1 MFRVTQWAIDK
12 PLYVWLLVVGAL
24 VGGLVGFNS
33 VGRLED
39 PSFTIK
45 QAVVTT
51 AYPGATAEEVA
62 AEISEPLESAI
73 QQIGEVDWISSRNQP
88 GLSIISIELDMAVR
102 PADVPQLWTELRNN
116 VSDAA
121 DNLPPGAQPPFVNDS
136 FGDVYGLY
144 YAVRAD
150 GFSDAEQHDIA
161 SFLRRELLS
170 VDGVADVEVMGLPE
184 EIIYVH
190 PSPQQTTNLAV
201 PPNAILGAIANSD
214 TLSDSGR
221 AVHDGL
227 RTQLESPSQ
236 GDSVRAVEGLTI
248 GFGGQLLNL
257 VDFASVE
264 RRRNDQPQQVI
275 RLNGKDAFTIGIAGL
290 SDRNIVDV
298 GRAVEAHLESID
310 HLIPYGLT
318 LEPIYEQHRVVDET
332 SVSFLQSL
340 ALSVS
345 IVIAVLAL
353 FMGWRSATVVGISL
367 GLNVIATFFFMWIW
381 EIEVERISLG
391 ALIIAMGMLVDNAIV
406 IAESMQVDMRRGL
419 SARKAA
425 GRAGKRLQLPL
436 LGATVIGIMA
446 FSGIGLSQDSTGE
459 FMFSL
464 FAVVAISLIL
474 SWIFAVTVTP
484 LLASKLFRQGATDGS
499 DDPYDRW
506 IFRAYGKFL
515 GVALKLRWL
524 VIITLV
530 GITAAC
536 YFAFTLV
543 SQQFFPN
550 SNTPIFYANVK
561 FQQGTAISET
571 SEQVRVLEEWL
582 LERQDVSRVTTTVGQ
597 GASRFL
603 LTYQPEQQDPSY
615 AQLIVETESLQ
626 DIPDLMQALNEV
638 ATQAL
643 PQARVR
649 TQRIVFGPPAGA
661 DVEARISGKNA
672 DVLRQI
678 GDDISARLSARP
690 DILQAVRTNWHER
703 EMTVRPEYAQE
714 RAQAA
719 GVSRDDAAQALKMA
733 TDGIRAGEV
742 REGDRLI
749 PIVVRAPDYSREQ
762 PGHLMNQRVYSEAA
776 NGYLSLS
783 QVLDG
788 FTLNPRD
795 SLIYHR
801 DRQPTLA
808 VQANA
813 VSGITAADAFSQ
825 IRADIEAMELPPGYS
840 LEWGGEY
847 EAQQMANEALAVRL
861 PISILTMVL
870 ISILLFGKLRQPLV
884 IWLLVPMAVNG
895 AAIGLLGT
903 GLPFTFTALL
913 GLLSLSGM
921 LIKNGIVLVEEVDLR
936 RDAGDTI
943 TPAIVNASISR
954 VRPVLL
960 AATTT
965 ALGMIPLLWDPFF
978 ESMAVTIMAGL
989 MFASLLTLVAAPVL
1003 YYTLFPGAR
1012 KDERAMTRAEL
1023 V

>member
-1 MFRVTQWAIDK
+1 MFKVTQWAIDK
-12 PLYVWLLVVGAL
+12 PLYVWLLVVSSL
-24 VGGLVGFNS
+24 IGGLIGFNS

-45 QAVVTT
+45 QAIITT
-51 AYPGATAEEVA
+51 AYPGATAAEVA
-62 AEISEPLESAI
+62 TEVSEPLESAI
-73 QQIGEVDWISSRNQP
+73 QRIGEVDWISSRNQP
-88 GLSIISIELDMAVR
+88 GLSIISVELDMGVR

-116 VSDAA
+116 VADAA
-121 DNLPPGAQPPFVNDS
+121 KNLPPGVQEPFVNDS

-144 YAVRAD
+144 YAVRAQ

-161 SFLRRELLS
+161 NYLRRELLT
-170 VDGVADVEVMGLPE
+170 VNGVADVEVMGLPE
-184 EIIYVH
+184 EAIYVY
-190 PSPQQTTNLAV
+190 PSPQQTSNLAV

-214 TLSDSGR
+214 TLSNSGQ
-221 AVHDGL
+221 AINQGM

-236 GDSVRAVEGLTI
+236 EDSVRAVEGLTI
-248 GFGGQLLNL
+248 GFNGQLLNL
-257 VDFASVE
+257 LDFASVE
-264 RRRNDQPQQVI
+264 RTRNDQPQQII
-275 RLNGKDAFTIGIAGL
+275 RLNGTDAFTIGIAGL

-298 GRAVEAHLESID
+298 GRDVERHLEAID
-310 HLIPYGLT
+310 HLLPVGVT
-318 LEPIYEQHRVVDET
+318 LEPIYEQHHVVNET
-332 SVSFLQSL
+332 NVSFLQSL
-340 ALSVS
+340 ALSVT

-353 FMGWRSATVVGISL
+353 FMGWRAATVVGVSL

-381 EIEVERISLG
+381 EIEIERISLG

-419 SARKAA
+419 SARDAARRA
-425 GRAGKRLQLPL
+425 GRRLQLPL

-464 FAVVAISLIL
+464 FAVIAISLVL
-474 SWIFAVTVTP
+474 SWIFAVTVAP
-484 LLASKLFRQGATDGS
+484 LLASKLFKRGAIDGS

-506 IFRAYGKFL
+506 IFRVYGKFL
-515 GVALKLRWL
+515 GGALKLRWL
-524 VIITLV
+524 VIVTLV
-530 GITAAC
+530 GVTAAC
-536 YFAFTLV
+536 YFAFSLV

-561 FQQGTAISET
+561 FQQGTAITET
-571 SEQVRVLEEWL
+571 SDQVRVLEEWL
-582 LERQDVSRVTTTVGQ
+582 LEQDEVARVTTTVGQ

-615 AQLIVETESLQ
+615 AQLIVETESLNA
-626 DIPDLMQALNEV
+626 IPRLMQALDDV
-638 ATQAL
+638 AAEAL
-643 PQARVR
+643 PQARMR
-649 TQRIVFGPPAGA
+649 TQRIVFGPPSGA

-678 GDDISARLSARP
+678 SDEIGAVMASRP
-690 DILQAVRTNWHER
+690 DILQAVRTDWHER
-703 EMTVRPEYAQE
+703 ELTVVPNYAQE

-719 GVSRDDAAQALKMA
+719 GISREDTAQALKMA

-749 PIVVRAPDYSREQ
+749 PIIVRAPEDSRAQ
-762 PGHLMNQRVYSEAA
+762 PGHLMDQRVYSEAA
-776 NGYLSLS
+776 NDYLALS

-795 SLIYHR
+795 SLIHHR
-801 DRQPTLA
+801 DRQPTLS

-813 VSGITAADAFSQ
+813 VSGVTAADAFSQ
-825 IRADIEAMELPPGYS
+825 VRRQIEAVELPPGYS
-840 LEWGGEY
+840 MDWGGEH

-861 PISILTMVL
+861 PISIVAMVL
-870 ISILLFGKLRQPLV
+870 ISILLFGSLRQPLV

-895 AAIGLLGT
+895 AALGLLGT

-921 LIKNGIVLVEEVDLR
+921 LIKNGIVLVEEIDLKR
-936 RDAGDTI
+936 AAGDTI
-943 TPAIVNASISR
+943 TPAIIHASISR

-978 ESMAVTIMAGL
+978 ASMSVTIMAGL
-989 MFASLLTLVAAPVL
+989 MFASILTLVAAPVF
-1003 YYTLFPGAR
+1003 YYTLFPG
-1012 KDERAMTRAEL
+1012 ERRREREAAAMEA
-1023 V
+1023 